1 MLLEPLT
8 IGYHIVQYGIFHLK
22 SIFSLFIALL
32 RHWGPHATSIN
43 NKIFRNLINKHS
55 WRVCNHYRYPISP
68 THFAVGAPRLNT
80 GVLIPDQI
88 YSPRTLQQTGEYVY
102 WIDRRP
108 YRKILLFWTHYCNL
122 VFKPNTAQSKNQQKS
137 TILTHMERWIKYL
150 IRISTG
156 RDISFHRS
164 RQVRLPYLIQI
175 PPRAFSHRSSSH
187 VLAYEDFSTLMG
199 PRLYSQRMVFN
210 LWWVML

>member
-1 MLLEPLT
+1 MSLYLSYIILYKNFFEKSKSRKNPVLESNQTYSERAEIHRLAAHYQPLSRSLVTVLPTKMLLEPLT

-32 RHWGPHATSIN
+32 QHWGPHATSIN
-43 NKIFRNLINKHS
+43 NKIFRHLINKHS

-80 GVLIPDQI
+80 GILIPDQI

-108 YRKILLFWTHYCNL
+108 YRKILLF
-122 VFKPNTAQSKNQQKS
+122 
-137 TILTHMERWIKYL
+137 
-150 IRISTG
+150 
-156 RDISFHRS
+156 
-164 RQVRLPYLIQI
+164 
-175 PPRAFSHRSSSH
+175 
-187 VLAYEDFSTLMG
+187 
-199 PRLYSQRMVFN
+199 
-210 LWWVML
+210 